1 MVDQPAGRGQRD
13 PNVVRLSHQYA
24 ACPTCQLILP
34 LYDDPVRAAGDRATA
49 VDRGAVLPPVE
60 VARCGLCKR
69 PLDTATPWP
78 LNLKLRCPDCGALI
92 RAPTEAAV
100 LACPGCDSYFA
111 NPSNSPEVR
120 QRVRAVVAE
129 QARLAE
135 LVNDLDRR
143 LDEVMGEAERQRAAL
158 SPLLDPCGHRPADLG
173 GWPGV
178 CLLPAGHL
186 GPHGLPLW
194 QPPPRHRERIRVP
207 DAWID
212 PAGPRPAMFADAFT
226 TAVQG
231 LDSPRERLVAELRY
245 GLDSVPGHTFRQIGV
260 VLDRSPARARQL
272 LGNAVSSIALAP
284 LGPDPSWSPHRRAC
298 GIAVHLATDV
308 LGDPTEPQ
316 TPVRIRAFVDRA
328 LPQVRPQVGA
338 QLLIELADL
347 VELEVDLR
355 AWGRDQALCRA
366 VAAVPPPDPR
376 APATECTP
384 TAALAWEMPRPSG
397 EPV

>member
-1 MVDQPAGRGQRD
+1 MVDQPGGRGQRD
-13 PNVVRLSHQYA
+13 LNVIRLSHQYVS
-24 ACPTCQLILP
+24 CPTCQLILP
-34 LYDDPVRAAGDRATA
+34 LYDDPDAAAGDRAA
-49 VDRGAVLPPVE
+49 ADDRGAVMPPVQ

-69 PLDTATPWP
+69 PLDTSTPWP
-78 LNLKLRCPDCGALI
+78 LDLKLRCPDCGTLI

-129 QARLAE
+129 QARIAE

-143 LDEVMGEAERQRAAL
+143 LDEAMAEAERQPAAL
-158 SPLLDPCGHRPADLG
+158 SPLLDLCGHQLADPG
-173 GWPGV
+173 GWPEV
-178 CLLPAGHL
+178 CLLPAGHP
-186 GPHGLPLW
+186 GPHGLPPW
-194 QPPPRHRERIRVP
+194 QPPPRHRERIRVS

-212 PAGPRPAMFADAFT
+212 RARPRPALFAEALT

-231 LDSPRERLVAELRY
+231 LDSPRERQVAELRF
-245 GLDSVPGHTFRQIGV
+245 GLDGVPGRTFRQIGV
-260 VLDRSPARARQL
+260 VLDRSPVRARQL
-272 LGNAVSSIALAP
+272 LWNAVSSIALAP
-284 LGPDPSWSPHRRAC
+284 LGPDRSWSSHRRAC

-316 TPVRIRAFVDRA
+316 TPARIRAFVDQA
-328 LPQVRPQVGA
+328 LPHVRPHVSA
-338 QLLIELADL
+338 KLVIELADL

-366 VAAVPPPDPR
+366 VAAVP
-376 APATECTP
+376 AT
-384 TAALAWEMPRPSG
+384 
-397 EPV
+397 